1 MMWRLMCAF
10 LFWVSAVHSGFCHH
24 IRGIPHYSYNEN
36 YPQSPLFE
44 ELRESGD
51 WSLQF
56 TFWEIPA
63 KKALDLAFYAK
74 SIASGEPYTNAV
86 TFQVF
91 SQGEDL
97 AQKKH
102 PFAATINPRN
112 VYKVGWVYEDA
123 GLYIARVTLGEG
135 ARAVSEDFLFQV
147 GEPPPNY
154 WFMGGCLGAVLV
166 LVVSVALLK
175 RRMDAA
181 VPAAP

>member
-1 MMWRLMCAF
+1 M
-10 LFWVSAVHSGFCHH
+10 
-24 IRGIPHYSYNEN
+24 
-36 YPQSPLFE
+36 
-44 ELRESGD
+44 
-51 WSLQF
+51 
-56 TFWEIPA
+56 
-63 KKALDLAFYAK
+63 
-74 SIASGEPYTNAV
+74 
-86 TFQVF
+86 
-91 SQGEDL
+91 
-97 AQKKH
+97 
-102 PFAATINPRN
+102 
-112 VYKVGWVYEDA
+112 GWVYEDA